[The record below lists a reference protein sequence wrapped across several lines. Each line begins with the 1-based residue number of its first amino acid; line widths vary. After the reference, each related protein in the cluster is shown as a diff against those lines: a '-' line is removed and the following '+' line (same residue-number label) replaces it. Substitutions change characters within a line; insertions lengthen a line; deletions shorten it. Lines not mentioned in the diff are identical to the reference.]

1 VSLDKGFGNRQTQTG
16 RIIIRA
22 LARLVGPI
30 EAIKYK
36 LDWFNLEWHVI
47 GSGGESSSA
56 SYHVNGTLGQN
67 VASPPTAGSTSFRVS
82 SGYWFGNT
90 GPTGIAGIAIYLPIV
105 LKN

>member
-1 VSLDKGFGNRQTQTG
+1 MPKKLKPTLLGLLLLLVLMLGPV
-16 RIIIRA
+16 A
-22 LARLVGPI
+22 LAQTSVG
-30 EAIKYK
+30 
-36 LDWFNLEWHVI
+36 FNLEWHVI